1 MAEIVTANRLGDGIV
16 VFLDAQLRWVA
27 PFAQAAVF
35 ANESAKEAAIAAAK
49 LSEARNEVVDPYLV
63 EVVARGGGFAPKSLR
78 ESIRAHGPTIQF
90 IFGGSALGAARSAQE
105 GVHVPL

>member
-16 VFLDAQLRWVA
+16 VFLDARLRWVE
-27 PFAQAAVF
+27 PFAQAAMF
-35 ANESAKEAAIAAAK
+35 ADEGAKAAAMAAAK
-49 LSEARNEVVDPYLV
+49 LSEARNEVVDPYWV

-90 IFGGSALGAARSAQE
+90 TFDGPTRGPERSAPE